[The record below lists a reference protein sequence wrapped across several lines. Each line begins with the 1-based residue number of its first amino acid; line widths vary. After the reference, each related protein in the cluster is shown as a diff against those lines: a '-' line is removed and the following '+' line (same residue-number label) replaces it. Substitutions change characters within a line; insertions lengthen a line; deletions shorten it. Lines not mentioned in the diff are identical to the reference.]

1 MRKPTVITGTP
12 LRVCSMPRSWL
23 QSLLPQ
29 RVHLLLAILSL
40 SLITPLLTACGGDT
54 SLWRQ
59 ADTSKTTLD
68 QTLHHALAIGVPATE
83 LQSIQQQY
91 TTLANTNAPIAL
103 FNNQSVNDYYQ
114 NITSR
119 YRMLDVQV
127 QGVIQVATEQ
137 LA

>member
-1 MRKPTVITGTP
+1 MYYMFSLSLTRTIHLMRKPTIITEPPAQT
-12 LRVCSMPRSWL
+12 CSVPRSWL
-23 QSLLPQ
+23 KSLLPQ

-54 SLWRQ
+54 SMWRQ
-59 ADTSKTTLD
+59 ADTSKTTLA
-68 QTLHHALAIGVPATE
+68 QTLQHALAIGVPAAA

-103 FNNQSVNDYYQ
+103 FNNQSVDDYYQ

-119 YRMLDVQV
+119 YR
-127 QGVIQVATEQ
+127 
-137 LA
+137 